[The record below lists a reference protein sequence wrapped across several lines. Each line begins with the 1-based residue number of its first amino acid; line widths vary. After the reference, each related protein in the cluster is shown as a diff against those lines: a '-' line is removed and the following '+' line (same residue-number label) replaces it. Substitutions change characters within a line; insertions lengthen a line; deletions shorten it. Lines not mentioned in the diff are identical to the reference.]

1 MGGGGVMDSFSVDL
15 SFGGQTG
22 PTVRGRLWQKN
33 ANGETRS
40 DLVFP
45 GPVSSSMPDC
55 GWQSQCETVKNAFI
69 DLLSCTEVLNDN
81 DTQSWALSRHRDG
94 ALLC

>member
-1 MGGGGVMDSFSVDL
+1 MGWGGGVMDSFSVDL
-15 SFGGQTG
+15 SLGGQTG
-22 PTVRGRLWQKN
+22 PTVGGGGPVRLRQKN

-55 GWQSQCETVKNAFI
+55 GWQSQRETVKNAFI
-69 DLLSCTEVLNDN
+69 DLLSCTGLFNGN
-81 DTQSWALSRHRDG
+81 DT
-94 ALLC
+94 LC